1 MTQKLIKHKDFT
13 FHDYPLQFC
22 YYKWKPIEVKKVVKS
37 ISDARNTNDVSM
49 HI

>member
-1 MTQKLIKHKDFT
+1 MITHYNFAIKMKT
-13 FHDYPLQFC
+13 
-22 YYKWKPIEVKKVVKS
+22 KWGKKVVKS